1 MEALVTTPLPT
12 EHGSFDISAYPSGV
26 EEQPHLVLKSPVKAG
41 AIPLVR
47 VHSEC
52 WTGDVV
58 GSLKC
63 DCGPQLNHALEK
75 VAQEGGAVIYLRQEG
90 RGIGLVEKLKAYNL
104 QEQGLDT
111 FEANQKLGHQR
122 DARSFSIAGE
132 ICKSLGWDQIRLMTN
147 NPEKVSDLREAGV
160 KVVEVLPL
168 VIAPNPYNERY
179 LQSKAMEVKAEGK
192 GA

>member
-12 EHGSFDISAYPSGV
+12 ERGSFDISAYPSGV

-111 FEANQKLGHQR
+111 FEANPYEGLKQR
-122 DARSFSIAGE
+122 
-132 ICKSLGWDQIRLMTN
+132 
-147 NPEKVSDLREAGV
+147 REATV
-160 KVVEVLPL
+160 VSLLEKLPPETIMLEPTKVNAISQCL
-168 VIAPNPYNERY
+168 
-179 LQSKAMEVKAEGK
+179 
-192 GA
+192 